1 MTPSDFKM
9 RREFLGYTQAQFA
22 ERLGL
27 SLRTVQYYES
37 GEVPINKTVALLLDA
52 IELEEK

>member
-1 MTPSDFKM
+1 MTPSDFKT
-9 RREFLGYTQAQFA
+9 RRQFLGYTQTEFAQ
-22 ERLGL
+22 RLGL

-37 GEVPINKTVALLLDA
+37 GEVPINRTVELLLDA